1 MQILLHLS
9 KTLALSL
16 NQELGEALVLEQIPG
31 SREDSKCLVTEATI
45 ITNAIFS
52 PIENCWSMNLPLS
65 GVMLRIKAPNL
76 YGCTLFCEIPSI
88 ETSSLGL

>member
-1 MQILLHLS
+1 MHLS

-16 NQELGEALVLEQIPG
+16 NQELGESLVLEQIPG
-31 SREDSKCLVTEATI
+31 SREDSKRLVTEATI
-45 ITNAIFS
+45 TTNAVFV
-52 PIENCWSMNLPLS
+52 PIENCWSMKLPPS

-76 YGCTLFCEIPSI
+76 HGCTLFCEIPPT